1 MNRKDV
7 MYPEQ
12 LPETVQQYTPVPGAP
27 MAPVQLPSGQWVYAP
42 QAQPQTIVVQMP
54 EQRSVPPWMRD
65 LILLV
70 VVLLV
75 VAVVLVG
82 CICAVV
88 VVAGGTI
95 MGIIGAVGA
104 NAQMLGVSTVGI
116 LLAAGWLVSKVKGG
130 GKEGKGGKKG

>member
-1 MNRKDV
+1 MSRKDA
-7 MYPEQ
+7 MYPQE
-12 LPETVQQYTPVPGAP
+12 LPDTVRAYVPVPGAP

-42 QAQPQTIVVQMP
+42 QPQPQTIVVQMP
-54 EQRSVPPWMRD
+54 EDRSVPPWLRD
-65 LILLV
+65 LIVVV

-82 CICAVV
+82 CVCAVI

-95 MGIIGAVGA
+95 MGIVGAVGA

-116 LLAAGWLVSKVKGG
+116 LLAAGWLVSKVKA
-130 GKEGKGGKKG
+130 GKGRTKG